1 MVVGIDAL
9 IGAIHKEIDRYRD
22 SKKEEKDN
30 LRKALLLIET
40 SLDSALIK
48 INLCKKHGHYMPRK
62 LQLYVPD
69 IALEINEIA
78 KATRDIFP
86 REIYDGLINLANQFV
101 SFNEEINSLSLGK
114 SFQPNLEKLL
124 EETNKLKD
132 LLKGVDSGD

>member
-9 IGAIHKEIDRYRD
+9 IGAIHKEVDRYRD
-22 SKKEEKDN
+22 SKQEEKDN
-30 LRKALLLIET
+30 LGKALLLIET

-48 INLCKKHGHYMPRK
+48 INLCKEHGHHMPRK
-62 LQLYVPD
+62 LQLYVPN

-86 REIYDGLINLANQFV
+86 REVYEGLINLANQFV

-114 SFQPNLEKLL
+114 SFQPDLDKLL
-124 EETNKLKD
+124 EEMSKLKE
-132 LLKGVDSGD
+132 LLKDIDSKN